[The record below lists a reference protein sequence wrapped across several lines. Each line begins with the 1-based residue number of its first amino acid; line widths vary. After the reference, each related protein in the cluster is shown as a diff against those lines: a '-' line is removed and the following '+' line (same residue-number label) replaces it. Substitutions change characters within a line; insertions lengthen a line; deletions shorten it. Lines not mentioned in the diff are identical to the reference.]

1 MTVPHRRVRRAIV
14 PLVSS
19 AFIALALPP
28 VSVQRPDSGP
38 VYRFTV
44 DYFNFGAN
52 GDFRS
57 KQRVLGDYHA
67 NADGTVEWRNVG
79 VASAQTIDAVF
90 GSGDAQ
96 AFMNGFRYRPGADT
110 TRAEFFKGFPP
121 NATQQQNLVWDTL
134 MFESFARDLPKVTG
148 DAPYR
153 FPSSNVPLAGTGNF
167 QNRNIELTRTGTIE
181 RNGQPLAVLHY
192 EAFFNRFNM
201 DVPGG
206 MKLTGRSDYW
216 GDIWLAPATNAIDRA
231 TLFEEVVGEL
241 KLPSQ
246 PNPMI
251 VNVVRRGSFERIVR

>member
-1 MTVPHRRVRRAIV
+1 MTVSRVRRTRV
-14 PLVSS
+14 PLAWVAS
-19 AFIALALPP
+19 IGLALPP
-28 VSVQRPDSGP
+28 VSAQNPDSAP
-38 VYRFTV
+38 AHRFTV

-52 GDFRS
+52 GDFQS
-57 KQRVLGDYHA
+57 KQRVVGDYHT
-67 NADGTVEWRNVG
+67 NGDGTVEWRNVSI
-79 VASAQTIDAVF
+79 ASAQTIDAAF
-90 GSGDAQ
+90 GAGAAQ
-96 AFMNGFRYRPGADT
+96 AFMNGFRYRSGADT
-110 TRAEFFKGFPP
+110 TNAEFFKGFPP

-134 MFESFARDLPKVTG
+134 MFESFAKDLPKVTG
-148 DAPYR
+148 ATTYR

-181 RNGQPLAVLHY
+181 HNGQRLAVLHY

-201 DVPGG
+201 DLPGG

-216 GDIWLAPATNAIDRA
+216 GDMWLGPATNAIERA

-251 VNVVRRGSFERIVR
+251 VNVVRRGSFERIAQ